1 MNNLLKRLTISS
13 LLVVAQAMA
22 VNAFAAQGIKAPEG
36 YVGDRT
42 GTVVTDRVGDC
53 VKTGFP
59 PPAGTKCAEKVA
71 ATPTPEPT
79 PTPVPEAKTE
89 TFTLGAT
96 TLFDF
101 NKSNLHASGKEKLDD
116 LVAKIK
122 AHQSVDSITVTG
134 HTDSVGT
141 NAYNQKLS
149 ERRAHTVRDYLVK
162 SGIDAKLITARGMG
176 ETKPVATN
184 ATAAGRQQNRRVEV
198 EVVSRN

>member
-1 MNNLLKRLTISS
+1 MNNVLKRLTLGS
-13 LLVVAQAMA
+13 LLLVAQVMA

-36 YVGDRT
+36 FVGDRT

-59 PPAGTKCAEKVA
+59 PPAGTKCVEKVA
-71 ATPTPEPT
+71 ATPTPAPT
-79 PTPVPEAKTE
+79 PAPAPAATTE

-122 AHQSVDSITVTG
+122 AHQSIDSITVTG

-141 NAYNQKLS
+141 KAYNQKLS
-149 ERRAHTVRDYLVK
+149 ERRANTVRNYLVK
-162 SGIDAKLITARGMG
+162 AGIDAKLITARGMG
-176 ETKPVATN
+176 ETHPVASN